1 MRLEFKMTRIDV
13 AAILLAATVTVLT
26 CLLLSACSMG
36 IRETYDKG
44 VLTER
49 KPYLEFGQMQTQQ
62 DYASIDITKLAGF
75 HASYASIGIDLGYGM
90 HVRML
95 LKPDANGD
103 LPVVVIDTGVNP
115 FEKDGVTDTVLTGK
129 EAVKEFYLEE
139 AR

>member
-1 MRLEFKMTRIDV
+1 MKRIAEAWV
-13 AAILLAATVTVLT
+13 YGFIL
-26 CLLLSACSMG
+26 CLMALILSGCSMG
-36 IRETYDKG
+36 IREAYENG
-44 VLTER
+44 VLVER

-62 DYASIDITKLAGF
+62 DYASIDIAKLAGF
-75 HASYASIGIDLGYGM
+75 HASYASIGVDLGYGM